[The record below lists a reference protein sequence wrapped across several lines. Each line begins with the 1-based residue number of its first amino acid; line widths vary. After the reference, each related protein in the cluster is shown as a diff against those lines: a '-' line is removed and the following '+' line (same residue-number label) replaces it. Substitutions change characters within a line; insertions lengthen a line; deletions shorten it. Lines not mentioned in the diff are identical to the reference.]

1 MVFLESVTQDSVD
14 LYLETGIK
22 SYKQHYLHLW
32 KNREPS
38 PYISESFT
46 KPIVEKELADNNV
59 ENFLV
64 KVNKNVI
71 GIVKI
76 IKNESLDEYDERW
89 ALLIQKIYLLQEYSG
104 KGYGNQLL
112 KILEDYARNLEK
124 NLIWL
129 DTMKKGTAL
138 NFYLKNGFV
147 IHKESQLT
155 LPNAIEEER
164 PMLILTK
171 TL

>member
-1 MVFLESVTQDSVD
+1 MVFLESVTQDLIEV
-14 LYLETGIK
+14 YLETGIK
-22 SYKQHYLHLW
+22 SYEQHYLHLW

-38 PYISESFT
+38 PYISQSFT
-46 KPIVEKELADNNV
+46 KSIVELELANDNV

-76 IKNESLDEYDERW
+76 IKNKSLDEYDEKST
-89 ALLIQKIYLLQEYSG
+89 LLIQKIYLLQEHSA
-104 KGYGNQLL
+104 KGYGHQLL
-112 KILEDYARNLEK
+112 TILEDYARNLGK
-124 NLIWL
+124 SLIWL

-138 NFYLKNGFV
+138 SFYLKNGFI
-147 IHKESQLT
+147 IHKESKLK
-155 LPNAIEEER
+155 LPNAIEGER